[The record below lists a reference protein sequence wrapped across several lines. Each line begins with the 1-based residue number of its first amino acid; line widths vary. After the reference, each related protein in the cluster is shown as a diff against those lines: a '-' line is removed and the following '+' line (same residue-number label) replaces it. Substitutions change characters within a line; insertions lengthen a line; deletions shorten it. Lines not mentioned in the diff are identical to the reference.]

1 MAYFYNGQEYQTQS
15 EVEAAVTAF
24 KSRLDNNP
32 TDWVD
37 VQLLGGSEA
46 DGWIIPVEKLTD
58 AEINS
63 VSASSHYSVSSTISG
78 SSYVG
83 LTGPEATA
91 KIAELRTEYAI
102 YKRANIIVETYAPT
116 NEDMSGYV

>member
-1 MAYFYNGQEYQTQS
+1 MAYFYNGQEYNTQS
-15 EVEAAVTAF
+15 ELEAAVTAF

-37 VQLLGGSEA
+37 VELLGGSEA
-46 DGWIIPVEKLTD
+46 DGWIVPNVLLTD

-63 VSASSHYSVSSTISG
+63 VSASNYYSVSDKING
-78 SSYVG
+78 ASYLG

-91 KIAELRTEYAI
+91 KIAELRTGYAT
-102 YKRANIIVETYAPT
+102 YHRANTVTETYAPT